1 MFRFLFIL
9 ASASLLASCTP
20 SIQTFSDR
28 DSKYDLKK
36 YRTYAWIAPGDSVLN
51 RLRPDKYFDQ
61 LIIQSADAELVKK
74 GMRQDLRSPDALFMY
89 DTQVAE
95 KIKYTQ
101 SPTVSVGVGFAG
113 PGYYVGGMAPV
124 AGGQVKASSYE
135 EGTLVIN
142 MFDTKSGG
150 KVWHGGAQKT
160 LTSNTDIEK
169 DIKTAVKYIYM
180 RLPLK
185 VKNK

>member
-1 MFRFLFIL
+1 M
-9 ASASLLASCTP
+9 
-20 SIQTFSDR
+20 QTFSDR
-28 DSKYDLKK
+28 DTRFDLKNYK
-36 YRTYAWIAPGDSVLN
+36 TYAWIAPGDSVFN
-51 RLRPDKYFDQ
+51 RERPDKYFDQ
-61 LIIQSADAELVKK
+61 LIIRSADAELTKK
-74 GMRQDLRSPDALFMY
+74 GMKLDVNAPDALFMY

-124 AGGQVKASSYE
+124 AGGQVTASSYE

-150 KVWHGGAQKT
+150 KIWHGGAVKT
-160 LTSNTDIEK
+160 IDGSTDL
-169 DIKTAVKYIYM
+169 DRTVQTAVHYIYM

-185 VKNK
+185 VKSK